1 MSLWRISS
9 ETINF
14 FESFNFA
21 SGEISIGST
30 PPITTACKSELI
42 ISCVVNP
49 VALGSESTAHAVA
62 ISTLAAASLT
72 NRLPGKEFGIAPAA
86 IAPRSPARR
95 GTQPNF
101 APLSLTNFATAERAP
116 WVSEAR
122 SPTNTTDL
130 PVKPVIEFIAATSF
144 PGAVLTKLAFNFSL
158 PLLASD
164 AIEVTLIA
172 RL

>member
-1 MSLWRISS
+1 M
-9 ETINF
+9 
-14 FESFNFA
+14 
-21 SGEISIGST
+21 
-30 PPITTACKSELI
+30 
-42 ISCVVNP
+42 
-49 VALGSESTAHAVA
+49 
-62 ISTLAAASLT
+62 
-72 NRLPGKEFGIAPAA
+72 PGKEFGIAPAA

-130 PVKPVIEFIAATSF
+130 PVKSVTEFIDATSF